1 MTLSIENC
9 GKLRLF
15 LLVWIL
21 TFTLYKIADCQNF
34 ELTTRRTRWEDLK
47 ESCNTAANVSLLFCS
62 KNNEDDTSC
71 DVRRINSIDT
81 TNLPDTFSAWIN
93 AYLVRSFS
101 IVYEGC
107 YQLDPKSLTSIE
119 CNTTDLTECARK
131 CKHSKLGIQ
140 ENNSFSIS
148 DNDLVHDNIHNTK
161 IPEES
166 CHSENSGNELEIKV
180 YDIKK
185 HVILDKDLCPV
196 GYSLSI
202 QNIFVGEED
211 CQIHKK
217 FYCYGS
223 TAVERNEMSWYDAQK
238 FCMNISSRLINK
250 WEFSSATQ
258 KQYWLQRLHY
268 NYFDIN
274 TPLPLFPTRCAA
286 LIRQR
291 KVYSI
296 ELFNCSME
304 LYTLC
309 RTKHAPTDTWPVSV
323 SIIIPVVVAAVIIIL
338 AIIVGVIICVRRRRN
353 AGNAPFQSPEREH
366 TTLINVQRSGQSSP
380 NTDTGG
386 ESVELQSHN

>member
-1 MTLSIENC
+1 MSLSIDDC
-9 GKLRLF
+9 VKLRLF
-15 LLVWIL
+15 PLVWIL
-21 TFTLYKIADCQNF
+21 TLMLYKIADCQIL

-47 ESCNTAANVSLLFCS
+47 ESCNTATNVSLLFCS
-62 KNNEDDTSC
+62 KNNEDDKSC
-71 DVRRINSIDT
+71 DVIRINSVDT
-81 TNLPDTFSAWIN
+81 TNLPDSFSAWIN
-93 AYLVRSFS
+93 AYLVRAFS

-107 YQLDPKSLTSIE
+107 HQLDPKSLKPID
-119 CNTTDLTECARK
+119 CNATDLTKCARK
-131 CKHSKLGIQ
+131 CDQPKLGIQ
-140 ENNSFSIS
+140 KNNSFCIS

-161 IPEES
+161 IPEDS
-166 CHSENSGNELEIKV
+166 CHSENSENALEIKV

-196 GYSLSI
+196 GYSLRN

-211 CQIHKK
+211 CQTHKK

-223 TAVERNEMSWYDAQK
+223 TAVERNEMSWYEAQK
-238 FCMNISSRLINK
+238 FCMNISSRMINK
-250 WEFSSATQ
+250 WEFSSATN
-258 KQYWLQRLHY
+258 KQYWLHGLRY
-268 NYFDIN
+268 NDFDIN

-296 ELFNCSME
+296 KLFDCSME

-309 RTKHAPTDTWPVSV
+309 RTEHAPTDTWPVSV

-338 AIIVGVIICVRRRRN
+338 AIIGGIIFCIRRRRN
-353 AGNAPFQSPEREH
+353 AGNAQFQSPEREH
-366 TTLINVQRSGQSSP
+366 TTLINVQKSGQSSP